1 MLKLAAFAD
10 EISPNLD
17 EQIRVCRENGVTHFE
32 LRAVN
37 KINVLDFD
45 DALKNE
51 IKTKLAANGMGVVSI
66 GSPIGKVAIG
76 RPWGEHFERFK
87 IAVELAEFFGAPL
100 IRLFSYYPVGGE
112 GKGDL
117 DAIRD
122 EVMRRFRDKLEYIK
136 NRNVTL
142 VHENEKGIYGDVGRR
157 CIDLMTTISHPKLR
171 SAFDFANFVQCKQ
184 RPLECWPQLKPFTA
198 HIHIKD
204 AVWDT
209 GKVVPAGHGD
219 GQLEPILTDAYQSG
233 YRGFLSLEPH
243 LKVAAHSH
251 GETGPELFKTAADA
265 LKSVCRRAGVPL
277 A

>member
-51 IKTKLAANGMGVVSI
+51 IKSKLAANKMGVVSI
-66 GSPIGKVAIG
+66 GSPIGKVAID

-87 IAVELAEFFGAPL
+87 IAVSLAEFFGAPL
-100 IRLFSYYPVGGE
+100 IRLFSYYPAGGE

-136 NRNVTL
+136 DKNVTL

-157 CIDLMTTISHPKLR
+157 CIDLMTTINHPKLR

-219 GQLEPILTDAYQSG
+219 GQLEPILTDAYKSG

-265 LKSVCRRAGVPL
+265 IKSVCRRASIPL